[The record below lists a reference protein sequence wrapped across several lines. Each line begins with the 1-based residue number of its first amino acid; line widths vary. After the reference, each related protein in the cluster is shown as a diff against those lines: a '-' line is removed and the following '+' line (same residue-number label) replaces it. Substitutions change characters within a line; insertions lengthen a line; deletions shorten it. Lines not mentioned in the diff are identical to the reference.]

1 MKTELDEWDEFAEA
15 AAKILQEEIDR
26 EIVDSMI
33 VEDCKQNGWT
43 GVPVNAVSPID
54 MSEWVHLNATGDY
67 RFAAQTWWFEN
78 AIDATNFALKWA

>member
-1 MKTELDEWDEFAEA
+1 MNIDSDEFAEIF
-15 AAKILQEEIDR
+15 AKILQEEIDR

-33 VEDCKQNGWT
+33 TDDCKTNGWV
-43 GVPVNAVSPID
+43 GVPITAIDSPID

-67 RFAAQTWWFEN
+67 RFAAKTWWFEN

>member
-1 MKTELDEWDEFAEA
+1 MNDDFNEFIEA

-26 EIVDSMI
+26 EIVDDMI
-33 VEDCKQNGWT
+33 TKECKSKGWT
-43 GVPVNAVSPID
+43 GVPVDVISPID

-67 RFAAQTWWFEN
+67 CFAAKTWWFEN